1 MKLSDFIKKYG
12 DCEVTEEMEK
22 CIKKKGKWMPENR
35 EVYWFIDYY
44 GNVMWANWDNY
55 NCDNYRRDFLRIFK
69 TGAEAERYLE
79 IIRACKEASF
89 EPDWENDKQYKYF
102 FEWIDSDQ
110 ELDISFSFVCNNGC
124 QFYFES
130 KKIMKEL
137 INKFGEKNI
146 AKCLFNIEID

>member
-1 MKLSDFIKKYG
+1 MKLSEFIKKYG
-12 DCEVTEEMEK
+12 NCEITEEIGK
-22 CIKKKGKWMPENR
+22 CIYRKSNKWMPERGN
-35 EVYWFIDYY
+35 WYY
-44 GNVMWANWDNY
+44 YINDEGFVDCDLWDGFY
-55 NCDNYRRDFLRIFK
+55 IDNYRRVFMRIFK

-130 KKIMKEL
+130 KEIMKEL
-137 INKFGEKNI
+137 INKFG
-146 AKCLFNIEID
+146 